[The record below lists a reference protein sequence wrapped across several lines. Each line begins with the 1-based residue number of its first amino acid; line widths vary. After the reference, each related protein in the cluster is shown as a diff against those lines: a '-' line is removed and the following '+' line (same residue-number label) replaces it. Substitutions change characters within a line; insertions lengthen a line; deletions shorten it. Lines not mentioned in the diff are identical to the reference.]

1 MKNEIADRL
10 EKYANEIR
18 DSYNPKDNLR
28 DVILDS
34 LWYLIELSDDPVRLK
49 ISDKYVEY
57 ITSDTIGVSDYREAA
72 TPFSK
77 SDARKIINGLV
88 VDIDD

>member
-18 DSYNPKDNLR
+18 DSYDPKDNLR
-28 DVILDS
+28 DVIADS
-34 LWYLIELSDDPVRLK
+34 LWYLIELSNDPVRLK
-49 ISDKYVEY
+49 IANKYVEY
-57 ITSDTIGVSDYREAA
+57 ITSDTIGVSDYQEAA

-77 SDARKIINGLV
+77 SDAHKIINGLV

>member
-10 EKYANEIR
+10 EEYASEIR

-28 DVILDS
+28 DVIADA

-49 ISDKYVEY
+49 IANKYVEY
-57 ITSDTIGVSDYREAA
+57 ITSDTIGVSNYQEAA
-72 TPFSK
+72 TSFSK
-77 SDARKIINGLV
+77 SDAHKIISGLV

>member
-18 DSYNPKDNLR
+18 DSYDPKDNLR

-34 LWYLIELSDDPVRLK
+34 LWYLIELSNNPVRLK
-49 ISDKYVEY
+49 IANKYVEY
-57 ITSDTIGVSDYREAA
+57 ITSDTIGVSDYQEVA

-77 SDARKIINGLV
+77 SDAHKIINGLV

>member
-18 DSYNPKDNLR
+18 DSYDPEDNLR

-34 LWYLIELSDDPVRLK
+34 PALLLKKRMRL
-49 ISDKYVEY
+49 
-57 ITSDTIGVSDYREAA
+57 
-72 TPFSK
+72 
-77 SDARKIINGLV
+77 
-88 VDIDD
+88 

>member
-10 EKYANEIR
+10 NKYAEEIR
-18 DSYNPKDNLR
+18 DSYDPKDNLR

-34 LWYLIELSDDPVRLK
+34 LWYLIELSNDSVRLK
-49 ISDKYVEY
+49 IANKYVEY
-57 ITSDTIGVSDYREAA
+57 ITSDTIGVSDYQEAA

-77 SDARKIINGLV
+77 SDAHKIIKDLV
-88 VDIDD
+88 VDVDD

>member
-10 EKYANEIR
+10 EKYASEIR

-28 DVILDS
+28 DVIADA
-34 LWYLIELSDDPVRLK
+34 LWYLIELSNDPVRLK
-49 ISDKYVEY
+49 IANKYVEY
-57 ITSDTIGVSDYREAA
+57 ITSDTIGVSDYQEAA

-77 SDARKIINGLV
+77 SDAHKIINGLV

>member
-18 DSYNPKDNLR
+18 DSYDPEDNLR

-34 LWYLIELSDDPVRLK
+34 LWYLIELSNNPVRLK
-49 ISDKYVEY
+49 IVPGILIWPLLSSIWICRYDDFDYY
-57 ITSDTIGVSDYREAA
+57 LSVSR
-72 TPFSK
+72 
-77 SDARKIINGLV
+77 
-88 VDIDD
+88 

>member
-10 EKYANEIR
+10 EKYASEIR

-28 DVILDS
+28 DVIADA
-34 LWYLIELSDDPVRLK
+34 LWYLIELSNDPVHLK
-49 ISDKYVEY
+49 IADKYIEY
-57 ITSDTIGVSDYREAA
+57 ITSDTIGVTDYPEAS

-77 SDARKIINGLV
+77 ADAHKVIEGL
-88 VDIDD
+88 ITNIG

>member
-10 EKYANEIR
+10 KKYANEIR
-18 DSYNPKDNLR
+18 DSYDPKDNLR

-49 ISDKYVEY
+49 IANKYVEY
-57 ITSDTIGVSDYREAA
+57 ITSDTIGVSDYQEAA

-77 SDARKIINGLV
+77 SDAHKIINGLV
-88 VDIDD
+88 VDVDD

>member
-18 DSYNPKDNLR
+18 DSYDPKDDLR

-34 LWYLIELSDDPVRLK
+34 L
-49 ISDKYVEY
+49 
-57 ITSDTIGVSDYREAA
+57 
-72 TPFSK
+72 
-77 SDARKIINGLV
+77 NGLV

>member
-18 DSYNPKDNLR
+18 DSYDPKDNLR

-34 LWYLIELSDDPVRLK
+34 LRYLIELSNDPVRLK
-49 ISDKYVEY
+49 IANKYVEY
-57 ITSDTIGVSDYREAA
+57 ITSDTIGVSDYQEVA

-77 SDARKIINGLV
+77 SDAHKIIDGLV

>member
-10 EKYANEIR
+10 EKYADEIR
-18 DSYNPKDNLR
+18 DSYDPKDNLR
-28 DVILDS
+28 DVIADAF
-34 LWYLIELSDDPVRLK
+34 WYLIELSNDPVRLK
-49 ISDKYVEY
+49 IANKYVEY
-57 ITSDTIGVSDYREAA
+57 ITSDTIGVSDYRETA

-77 SDARKIINGLV
+77 SDAHKIINGLV

>member
-10 EKYANEIR
+10 KKYAEEIR
-18 DSYNPKDNLR
+18 DSYDLKNNLR
-28 DVILDS
+28 DVIDDA
-34 LWYLIELSDDPVRLK
+34 LWYLIELSDDPVRLNL
-49 ISDKYVEY
+49 SDKYVEY
-57 ITSDTIGVSDYREAA
+57 ITSDTIEVSDYREAA

-77 SDARKIINGLV
+77 SDAHKIINGLV

>member
-18 DSYNPKDNLR
+18 DSYDPKDNLR

-49 ISDKYVEY
+49 IANKYVEY
-57 ITSDTIGVSDYREAA
+57 ITSDTIGVSDYQEVA

-77 SDARKIINGLV
+77 SDAHKIINGLV

>member
-10 EKYANEIR
+10 KKYAEEIR
-18 DSYNPKDNLR
+18 DSYDPKSNLR
-28 DVILDS
+28 DVIADA

-49 ISDKYVEY
+49 IANKYVEY
-57 ITSDTIGVSDYREAA
+57 ITSDTIGVSDYQEAA

-77 SDARKIINGLV
+77 SDAHKIINGLV
-88 VDIDD
+88 VDIND